1 MAFDLTNRVAVVTGA
16 ASGIGQEVALAF
28 AMAGAKVAILDL
40 QDAANTVQK
49 IENIGG
55 IAAYFKCDVSDRQ
68 SVSEAVEL
76 VENTFSAIHILV
88 NNAGIFP
95 FVPIEV
101 LEEDGWDQVMN
112 INAKSI
118 FLLCK
123 AAYPHMKSAGFG
135 KIINVS
141 SGVFMAGLAGAG
153 AYAASKGAVIGLSR
167 VLAREWG
174 ANNIQVNVITP
185 GVIKTDGVV
194 KSGLGDEFFNMF
206 VAQQAVPRV
215 GVPADLAGTALLLAS
230 QESDFISGQI
240 FNVDG
245 GFIMH

>member
-1 MAFDLTNRVAVVTGA
+1 MSFNLSNRVAVVTGA
-16 ASGIGQEVALAF
+16 ASGIGQEVAVAF
-28 AMAGAKVAILDL
+28 AKAGAKVAILDL
-40 QDAANTVQK
+40 QDASITVKK
-49 IENIGG
+49 IEGVGG
-55 IAAYFKCDVSDRQ
+55 VAAYFECDVSDRQ
-68 SVSEAVEL
+68 SVNRAVES
-76 VENTFSAIHILV
+76 VVSSFSAIHILV

-123 AAYPHMKSAGFG
+123 AVYPHMQTAGFG

-185 GVIKTDGVV
+185 GVIKTEGVV
-194 KSGLGDEFFNMF
+194 KSGLGEDFFNMF
-206 VAQQAVPRV
+206 IAQQAVPRV
-215 GVPADLAGTALLLAS
+215 GVPEDLAGTALLLAS
-230 QESDFISGQI
+230 KESDFISGQI
-240 FNVDG
+240 FNIDG